1 MLPWTG
7 EDFEGSLLTNRLLA
21 ISNHAEMLGGGEHS
35 FIDLLCHLP
44 DTWQV
49 LAAVPDEGELTRRL
63 KQKGLKTFT
72 LPLPPIRSWK
82 LFRALQGLEAHSRL
96 YKSLRPDIIYANG
109 SRAALYGGMIGRI
122 FGIPV
127 VWHCRIA
134 ETDPYLDPLLIRL
147 SSKIVANSQATAAR
161 FATPFQ
167 KRIKVV
173 YNGIDIHWLR
183 QDNLQKP
190 ELIKDEW
197 KVILNVARVS
207 KSKRHDLVLS
217 AFEEVAG
224 ANPRSH
230 LVFLGAKDQW
240 EPDWWEYL
248 MIKSRESS
256 FSDRIHWVG
265 YVEDVRPWYRAAH
278 MMVLT
283 SENESFGRVI
293 VEAMACGVPVIA
305 TRSGGIPEIIRHQQ
319 DGLLVTPGN
328 VKELQAAFSILLR
341 DQAFRDRYAKSAQKR
356 AECFSL
362 DSHVGKMVEILENTL
377 ALRKRVQ

>member
-1 MLPWTG
+1 
-7 EDFEGSLLTNRLLA
+7 
-21 ISNHAEMLGGGEHS
+21 MLGGGEHS
-35 FIDLLCHLP
+35 FLDLLCHLP

-49 LAAVPDEGELTRRL
+49 LAAVPGEGELTKRL
-63 KQKGLKTFT
+63 RKKGLKTHI

-82 LFRALQGLEAHSRL
+82 LFRVLAGLEAHRRL
-96 YKSLRPDIIYANG
+96 YKRLRPDIIYANG

-134 ETDPYLDPLLIRL
+134 ETDPYLDPLLVRL
-147 SSKIVANSQATAAR
+147 SSKIVANSQATATR
-161 FATPFQ
+161 FSTHFQ
-167 KRIKVV
+167 ERIQVV
-173 YNGIDIHWLR
+173 YNGINIQWLR

-190 ELIKDEW
+190 GLIKEEW

-207 KSKRHDLVLS
+207 KTKRHDLVLT

-240 EPDWWEYL
+240 EPDWWEHL
-248 MIKSRESS
+248 MIKTRESP
-256 FSDRIHWVG
+256 FSERIHWVG
-265 YVEDVRPWYRAAH
+265 SVEDVRPWYRAAH

-283 SENESFGRVI
+283 TENESFGRVI

-328 VKELQAAFSILLR
+328 VEELQAALAILLR
-341 DQAFRDRYAKSAQKR
+341 DQTFRDRYAKSALKR
-356 AECFSL
+356 VECFSL
-362 DSHVGKMVEILENTL
+362 DSHVAKMAEIFENTL
-377 ALRKRVQ
+377 ALGNRAH